1 MVFLAGGGATGAFPG
16 TEDDDDDDFKPEGFH
31 DRGGAAFS

>member
-16 TEDDDDDDFKPEGFH
+16 TEDDDDDFKPEGFH